1 MVRLFGYDDA
11 TGRNW
16 INLDYVAKARYDK
29 GRHVVEITLG
39 AGTEG
44 KGGERL
50 TLSGDVAAAFAKALA
65 LIEVDS
71 AAAKK
76 GHS

>member
-16 INLDYVAKARYDK
+16 INLEYVAKARYDK
-29 GRHVVEITLG
+29 ARHVAEITLG

-44 KGGERL
+44 KSGERIS
-50 TLSGDVAAAFAKALA
+50 LSGDVAAAFAKTLA
-65 LIEVDS
+65 LIEADGAS
-71 AAAKK
+71 GKK
-76 GHS
+76 GQG

>member
-29 GRHVVEITLG
+29 ARHTAEITLG
-39 AGTEG
+39 AGSEGG

-50 TLSGDVAAAFAKALA
+50 TLSGDVAAAFAKTLA
-65 LIEVDS
+65 LIEADS
-71 AAAKK
+71 AKR
-76 GHS
+76 